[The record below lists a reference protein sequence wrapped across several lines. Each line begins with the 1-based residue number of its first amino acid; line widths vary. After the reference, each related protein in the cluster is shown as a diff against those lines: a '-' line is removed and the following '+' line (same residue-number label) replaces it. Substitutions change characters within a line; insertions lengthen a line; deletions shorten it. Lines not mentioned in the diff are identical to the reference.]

1 MSLLDVVD
9 VNSDYKRVLEK
20 TRAGQQV
27 QTHIVSM
34 EHMRLLA
41 GKTACAQQQCGEMA
55 RILMSKLKANREWLG
70 LPAQLPRAI
79 AFLHLSG
86 ETVLV
91 HSDAVAIVRAIVFA
105 GASATDHRLGLGVE
119 ELLRFAEMH
128 GASLLLTLSLPWQA
142 GTQNQYWELR
152 TVRENAEGELVD
164 GEQCFNSRSDEVQ
177 EGSSITHRPPPPK
190 RLVNEIARNFEQV
203 VRAVCIDASPDDEPP
218 SRPTTAATEKEMR
231 TLRDALR
238 RFQDERKEFHAETR
252 ELKRKHTVALREHT
266 EKAASE
272 LAEEHMRLT
281 SAEAER
287 DRAQT
292 TLLEERQ
299 RSEEKMRSL
308 RAELV
313 AKEEELE
320 KAQAKIEGAKEL
332 REAALKAERAAVQT
346 LAHEREKHKLHL
358 EDFVEGSERRVS
370 ELTLRVSSL
379 GANLGAA
386 RQDVE
391 RKEGI
396 LDGVRCERDA
406 LQFEVRQLRR
416 DVRCT
421 RALLALG
428 VLRTHSERAHQIEER
443 RVAKEKLDD
452 ARHKAQAEKK
462 KAAAARRA
470 ADEVVAEARR
480 AAQETATPEATPV
493 TQTTEAAT
501 VPVPVPVPVPVL
513 APAVVERYVD
523 FSMNTE
529 PLPDPPEVAHL
540 QGIVDAKHTEIDALK
555 EKLVAAEAKAGSGGV
570 VFGGDPAIDAL
581 LEGLAIESR
590 RLHQQLCH
598 AAHRGGPAMA
608 QHSPYDAPAQP
619 YYNPM
624 LTQPQYYNYQ

>member
-105 GASATDHRLGLGVE
+105 GAAATDHRLGLGVE
-119 ELLRFAEMH
+119 ELMRFAEMH

-142 GTQNQYWELR
+142 GTPNQYWELR

-164 GEQCFNSRSDEVQ
+164 GEQCFSSRSDEVQ

-218 SRPTTAATEKEMR
+218 SRPTTAATEKELR

-238 RFQDERKEFHAETR
+238 RFQDERKEFHSETR

-272 LAEEHMRLT
+272 RAEEHVRLA

-292 TLLEERQ
+292 TLLEERK
-299 RSEEKMRSL
+299 RAEEQMRSL

-332 REAALKAERAAVQT
+332 REASLKAERAAVQT
-346 LAHEREKHKLHL
+346 LAHEREKQKLHL

-379 GANLGAA
+379 GADLGAA
-386 RQDVE
+386 RQDAE
-391 RKEGI
+391 RKEGV
-396 LDGVRCERDA
+396 LDGVRAERDA
-406 LQFEVRQLRR
+406 VQFEARQQRRELR
-416 DVRCT
+416 CA
-421 RALLALG
+421 RATLALG
-428 VLRTHSERAHQIEER
+428 RVRVLEER
-443 RVAKEKLDD
+443 RLAKKKLDD
-452 ARHKAQAEKK
+452 TDKKVRAAEKK
-462 KAAAARRA
+462 AATSRKVADEAAADARRA
-470 ADEVVAEARR
+470 AKREAEA
-480 AAQETATPEATPV
+480 TAV
-493 TQTTEAAT
+493 TQTTT
-501 VPVPVPVPVPVL
+501 D
-513 APAVVERYVD
+513 AVADTRSTNNACV
-523 FSMNTE
+523 NTE
-529 PLPDPPEVAHL
+529 PQGDPPEVL
-540 QGIVDAKHTEIDALK
+540 QMQKLVDEKHAEVDALK

-570 VFGGDPAIDAL
+570 VFGGDPGLDAL

-598 AAHRGGPAMA
+598 ASHRGGPTM
-608 QHSPYDAPAQP
+608 AQP

-624 LTQPQYYNYQ
+624 LAPQYYNYQ